1 MNVPIEWQSLAVAAL
16 MTFIASAVR
25 GLTGF
30 GMAIIL
36 VPLLG
41 MIIPPAQAVILA
53 ILLQVMIGPVE
64 IRKSLTHCER
74 PSTFIIAGA
83 AVLATPVGLWLLTL
97 STPDTARLIIAGIA
111 IAAFVLVIIPKS
123 PHGRPGLP
131 LTVGTGITAGLLTG
145 FAAMP
150 GPPVVP
156 YYLQGSVTP
165 QTARASMMTIFFATA
180 IAGTLASFAS
190 GMASGG
196 VIMMA
201 AILLGPMLLGNYL
214 GSKAFGRISPLVWR
228 SCVAVLLGMAGM
240 SALWRAI
247 H

>member
-1 MNVPIEWQSLAVAAL
+1 MNLPMDMQSLAIAAAMTFVAA
-16 MTFIASAVR
+16 AVR
-25 GLTGF
+25 GITGF

-36 VPLLG
+36 VPMLG

-53 ILLQVMIGPVE
+53 ILLQVLIGPVE
-64 IRKSLTHCER
+64 IGKSLANCER

-83 AVLATPVGLWLLTL
+83 AVLATPVGLWLLTQ
-97 STPDTARLIIAGIA
+97 TKPDTARLIIAGIA
-111 IAAFVLVIIPKS
+111 IAAFVLVIMPKS

-131 LTVGTGITAGLLTG
+131 LTIGTGFITGLLTG

-180 IAGTLASFAS
+180 IAGTLASIAS
-190 GMASGG
+190 GMTSVA
-196 VIMMA
+196 VLIMT

-214 GSKAFGRISPLVWR
+214 GSKAFGTITPLVWR
-228 SCVAVLLGMAGM
+228 SSVAVLLGIAGI
-240 SALWRAI
+240 SSVWRAF

>member
-1 MNVPIEWQSLAVAAL
+1 MNLPVEIDALLIAAAMTFVAA
-16 MTFIASAVR
+16 AVR

-53 ILLQVMIGPVE
+53 ILLQVLIGPVE
-64 IRKSLTHCER
+64 IGKSLKNCER
-74 PSTFIIAGA
+74 PSTLIIAAA
-83 AVLATPVGLWLLTL
+83 AVTTTPVGLWLLTVT
-97 STPDTARLIIAGIA
+97 TPDVARLIIAAIA
-111 IAAFVLVIIPKS
+111 IAAFLLVIMPKS
-123 PHGRPGLP
+123 PHGRPGLA
-131 LTVGTGITAGLLTG
+131 LTIGTGITAGILTG

-156 YYLQGSVTP
+156 YYMQGSVTP
-165 QTARASMMTIFFATA
+165 QTARGSMMTVFFATS
-180 IAGTLASFAS
+180 IAGTLASIAS
-190 GMASGG
+190 GMTNIAVLS
-196 VIMMA
+196 MT

-214 GSKAFGRISPLVWR
+214 GGLAFGKINPVIWR
-228 SCVAVLLGMAGM
+228 SSVAVLLGIAGL
-240 SALWRAI
+240 SAVWRAW

>member
-180 IAGTLASFAS
+180 IAGTFASFAS

>member
-1 MNVPIEWQSLAVAAL
+1 MTVPMEWHALALAAL
-16 MTFIASAVR
+16 MAFIAAAVR

-64 IRKSLTHCER
+64 IRKSLAHCER

-97 STPDTARLIIAGIA
+97 STPDTARLIIAGLA
-111 IAAFVLVIIPKS
+111 IAAFLLVIMPKS

-156 YYLQGSVTP
+156 YYLQGSVKP
-165 QTARASMMTIFFATA
+165 QTARASMMSIFFATA

-190 GMASGG
+190 GMANGA
-196 VIMMA
+196 VMMMA

-214 GSKAFGRISPLVWR
+214 GSKAFGRVSPIIWR
-228 SCVAVLLGMAGM
+228 SCVAVLLCIAGI
-240 SALWRAI
+240 STLWRAL